1 MDRRAFLAGAAAL
14 LAAPFAAGAQPGKVF
29 LIGFLT
35 ASSNN
40 ADAPLVER
48 LRQGMRELGY
58 EERQSIPHQRRWA
71 ERRLDLVPRRAAEL
85 TALHSTLRG
94 WSTA

>member
-35 ASSNN
+35 AYSNN
-40 ADAPLVER
+40 ADAPLFDSF
-48 LRQGMRELGY
+48 RQGMRELGY
-58 EERQSIPHQRRWA
+58 EEGRNIAYQTRWA
-71 ERRLDLVPRRAAEL
+71 EGRLDRLPRLAAEL
-85 TALHSTLRG
+85 TALRSTSRG